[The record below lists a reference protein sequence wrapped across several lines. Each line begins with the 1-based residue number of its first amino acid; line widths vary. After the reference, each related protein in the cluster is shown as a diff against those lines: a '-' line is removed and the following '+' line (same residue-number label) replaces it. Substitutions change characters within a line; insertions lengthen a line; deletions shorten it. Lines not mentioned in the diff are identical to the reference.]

1 MRCLQSSS
9 LAGIALHLRKNCP
22 GKRVFG
28 LDLFQGFDESVEKDI
43 ALGGTADDGKRVG
56 GFHSTSL
63 TVVRTKLAQLHLL
76 DAVTLVP
83 GVLFRKP

>member
-1 MRCLQSSS
+1 M
-9 LAGIALHLRKNCP
+9 
-22 GKRVFG
+22 GKRT
-28 LDLFQGFDESVEKDI
+28 LEINTPANLPQDI
-43 ALGGTADDGKRVG
+43 ALGGTADDDKRVG
-56 GFHSTSL
+56 GFNSTSL